1 MELVRTIDAIKRR
14 LRPLQAGGLRVGCV
28 PTMGALHAGHL
39 SLVAEA
45 KRRAEVVVATVFV
58 NPLQFGPSED
68 LAKYPR
74 QLERDAELLAAAGCD
89 VLLAPDPAEMYPSGF
104 QTSVEVADVTQ
115 GLCGAIRPG
124 HFRGVTTVVLKLLS
138 IVRPDVAVFGEKD
151 YQQLTVIRQ
160 MARDLALDVEI
171 VGGALVRDPDGLAM
185 SSRNAYLSADDRA
198 RALSLSRG
206 LTAAAALH
214 AAGER
219 DAAALVA
226 AARAPLEAAGLAP
239 EYLELRAADDLRPL
253 ARADVPAVLLVAA
266 RIGTTRLIDNQ
277 KLG

>member
-1 MELVRTIDAIKRR
+1 MELVRTIAALKQR

-39 SLVAEA
+39 SLIAEA
-45 KRRAEVVVATVFV
+45 KRRAEVVVATIFV
-58 NPLQFGPSED
+58 NPLQFGPTED

-74 QLERDAELLAAAGCD
+74 QLERDAEQLAAAGCD
-89 VLLAPDPAEMYPSGF
+89 VLFAPDPSEMYPSGF
-104 QTSVEVADVTQ
+104 QTSVEVAEVTQ

-206 LTAAAALH
+206 LAAAAALH
-214 AAGER
+214 AAGTR
-219 DAAALVA
+219 DAVALLA
-226 AARAPLEAAGLAP
+226 AARAPLEAAGLVP
-239 EYLELRAADDLRPL
+239 EYLDLRAADDLRPL
-253 ARADVPAVLLVAA
+253 DRADVPAVLLVAA
-266 RIGTTRLIDNQ
+266 RVGSTRLIDNQ